1 MTLVGWWRAERFEPG
16 RAWLYLGRVGHPDLG
31 RLGPTG
37 SSRPAG
43 QLTPLELK
51 TLPGN
56 YRVPSGYGGPTFL
69 LTFSALRSFTLI
81 AALLGMMMLISLGQ
95 HPVSPEDLA
104 LRVLIQTGSYLAC
117 CFILIFQ
124 LLPVLRQLR
133 LLRTLPIS
141 TARLAGIL
149 IVLLVLPLAALGTL
163 ASLVAWSVLGSSAA
177 IVFLKSYA
185 FILAPGSLCVFFAL
199 WRGEGAL
206 SYVLMLATLYGF
218 LRVHGWLVIS
228 LHSIDIPALIIGAIA
243 VTGVV
248 VSYLLAWWTLGHS
261 SHAYRLRT
269 NIAGSFPWGGGR

>member
-1 MTLVGWWRAERFEPG
+1 
-16 RAWLYLGRVGHPDLG
+16 
-31 RLGPTG
+31 
-37 SSRPAG
+37 
-43 QLTPLELK
+43 
-51 TLPGN
+51 
-56 YRVPSGYGGPTFL
+56 
-69 LTFSALRSFTLI
+69 
-81 AALLGMMMLISLGQ
+81 
-95 HPVSPEDLA
+95 
-104 LRVLIQTGSYLAC
+104 
-117 CFILIFQ
+117 
-124 LLPVLRQLR
+124 

-149 IVLLVLPLAALGTL
+149 IALLVLPLAVLGTL
-163 ASLVAWSVLGSSAA
+163 AALVAWSLLGSSVA
-177 IVFLKSYA
+177 VEFLKSYA
-185 FILAPGSLCVFFAL
+185 FILAPGSLRVFFAL